1 LLRAALRRGQQVD
14 ERERKIGLNEALFRE
29 VNERIGEVNRTFA
42 AVTGVI
48 DVMCECG
55 DAGCIE
61 RITVDQPEYEA
72 VRREG
77 AQFLI
82 VPGHEIVDVETVV
95 QKTPSYYVVRK
106 NAGAAEALAEFTDPR
121 S

>member
-1 LLRAALRRGQQVD
+1 LFRAPMRRGQQVD

-55 DAGCIE
+55 DTGCIE
-61 RITVDQPEYEA
+61 RIVVEQPAYEA
-72 VRREG
+72 VRSEG
-77 AQFLI
+77 AHFLV
-82 VPGHEIVDVETVV
+82 VPGHEIPDVETVV
-95 QKTPSYYVVRK
+95 ERHPTYYVVRK
-106 NAGAAEALAEFTDPR
+106 NAGAAEELAESTDPR

>member
-1 LLRAALRRGQQVD
+1 MRRGQQVD

-55 DAGCIE
+55 DTHCIQ
-61 RITVDQPEYEA
+61 RITVEQPAYEA
-72 VRREG
+72 VRRDG
-77 AQFLI
+77 AQFLV

-95 QKTPSYYVVRK
+95 EKNSTYYVVK
-106 NAGAAEALAEFTDPR
+106 KHAGEPEELAESTDPR
-121 S
+121 G